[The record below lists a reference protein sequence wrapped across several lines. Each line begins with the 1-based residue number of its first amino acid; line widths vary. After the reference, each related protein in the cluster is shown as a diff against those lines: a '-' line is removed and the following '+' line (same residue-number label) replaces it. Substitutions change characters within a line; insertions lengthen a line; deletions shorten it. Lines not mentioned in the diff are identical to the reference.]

1 MKFDHHALKGATK
14 TSLAGS
20 AFDHRRLVLI
30 HTGAVCL
37 ANILIALL
45 VFCLNR
51 EIENTSGIGGV
62 DRRNLLSTI
71 TAVAQ
76 LAQIVFFLFWGFGY
90 TSAAMDLARDH
101 RPEQGVLLDG
111 FRHFGPI
118 LRLTFLKGLLMG
130 GVLFF
135 SIQVASFFFCMT
147 PWAAPLVEFTE
158 TYLEATDYAA
168 MEEALLAVIEQI
180 RLPMMSFTAVA
191 FVVLAIVVLCRFR
204 FADLILMEN
213 PSVGAF
219 KAITGS
225 ARLLRR
231 RCGALLRLDLHFW
244 WYHLPY
250 LLLMLLGNLNT
261 LSAFFGFPV
270 PFDPELTPLICTVAA
285 AVGLFLLSIW
295 RKNPVRLTYVNAYD
309 LLLESPPEII

>member
-1 MKFDHHALKGATK
+1 MKFDHHALKGAAK

-90 TSAAMDLARDH
+90 TSAAIDLARDH

-118 LRLTFLKGLLMG
+118 LRLTLLKGLFMG

-147 PWAAPLVEFTE
+147 PWAKPLLDFTV
-158 TYLEATDYAA
+158 TYLESTDFVA
-168 MEEALLAVIEQI
+168 MEAALLAVLEQVQ
-180 RLPMMSFTAVA
+180 LPLMGITTLVFIALCV
-191 FVVLAIVVLCRFR
+191 FFLCRFR
-204 FADLILMEN
+204 FADLILMDD
-213 PSVGAF
+213 PSVGAM
-219 KAITGS
+219 KAVTGS

-250 LLLMLLGNLNT
+250 LLLMLLGNIGF
-261 LSAFFGFPV
+261 LSSYFGFTI
-270 PFDPELTPLICTVAA
+270 PFDPEITPLICTVAA

-295 RKNPVRLTYVNAYD
+295 RKNPVRMTYVNAYD

>member
-1 MKFDHHALKGATK
+1 MKFDHHALRGAAK

-51 EIENTSGIGGV
+51 EIENTSGIGGI

-101 RPEQGVLLDG
+101 QPEQGVLLDG

-219 KAITGS
+219 KAITVS

-285 AVGLFLLSIW
+285 AAVCAWLF
-295 RKNPVRLTYVNAYD
+295 PVADEEVAV
-309 LLLESPPEII
+309 

>member
-1 MKFDHHALKGATK
+1 MKFDHHALKGAAK

-51 EIENTSGIGGV
+51 EIESTSGIGGV

-101 RPEQGVLLDG
+101 QPEQGVLLDG

-204 FADLILMEN
+204 FADLIAIQSDRTGKKRRCRLMEACY
-213 PSVGAF
+213 PDFIHLVHIVLWMHHGIG
-219 KAITGS
+219 KRAITGQ
-225 ARLLRR
+225 
-231 RCGALLRLDLHFW
+231 
-244 WYHLPY
+244 
-250 LLLMLLGNLNT
+250 NQK
-261 LSAFFGFPV
+261 AFGIHIQPSYRI
-270 PFDPELTPLICTVAA
+270 DTHIAIT
-285 AVGLFLLSIW
+285 
-295 RKNPVRLTYVNAYD
+295 D
-309 LLLESPPEII
+309 

>member
-1 MKFDHHALKGATK
+1 MKFDHHALRGAAK
-14 TSLAGS
+14 PSLAGS
-20 AFDHRRLVLI
+20 SFDHRRLVLI

-45 VFCLNR
+45 VFFLNR
-51 EIENTSGIGGV
+51 EIESTGGIGGV

-135 SIQVASFFFCMT
+135 SIQVASFIFCMT
-147 PWAAPLVEFTE
+147 PWAKPLLDFTV
-158 TYLEATDYAA
+158 TYLESTDFVA
-168 MEEALLAVIEQI
+168 MEAALLAVLEQVQ
-180 RLPMMSFTAVA
+180 LPLMGITTLVFIALCV
-191 FVVLAIVVLCRFR
+191 FFLCRFR
-204 FADLILMEN
+204 FADLILMDD
-213 PSVGAF
+213 PSVGAM
-219 KAITGS
+219 KAVTGS

-250 LLLMLLGNLNT
+250 LLLMLLGNIGF
-261 LSAFFGFPV
+261 LSSYFGFTI
-270 PFDPELTPLICTVAA
+270 PFDPEITSLVCTAA
-285 AVGLFLLSIW
+285 ASIGVFLLSLW
-295 RKNPVRLTYVNAYD
+295 RKNPVRMTYVNAYD

>member
-1 MKFDHHALKGATK
+1 MRFDNHSLQEAAKR
-14 TSLAGS
+14 SLAETS
-20 AFDHRRLVLI
+20 FDHRRLVMI
-30 HTGAVCL
+30 HAGALCL

-51 EIENTSGIGGV
+51 EIENTSGISGV

-204 FADLILMEN
+204 FADLILMDD
-213 PSVGAF
+213 PSVGAM
-219 KAITGS
+219 KAVTGS

-250 LLLMLLGNLNT
+250 LLLMLLGNIGF
-261 LSAFFGFPV
+261 LSSYFGFTI
-270 PFDPELTPLICTVAA
+270 PFDPEITSMICTVTAS
-285 AVGLFLLSIW
+285 VGLFLLSLW